1 MIKQE
6 ATRQSR
12 QTMLFQRQRRNAKI
26 LSCGPSWELI
36 LPPGFLA
43 IRSFHLGGIR
53 GRGGRTAP
61 NPWVQHTVF
70 YLGVWNQKPST
81 EKESCTDTRFM
92 ETVQGK
98 KIHGFHVIPFWMQPF
113 FTQQKLRDR
122 RQWRDKEKWGGAFP
136 GGPVVKNLPSNAGD
150 EGLIPG
156 GGTNILQATGQL
168 SLQVTTT
175 ELVSHV

>member
-1 MIKQE
+1 
-6 ATRQSR
+6 
-12 QTMLFQRQRRNAKI
+12 
-26 LSCGPSWELI
+26 
-36 LPPGFLA
+36 
-43 IRSFHLGGIR
+43 
-53 GRGGRTAP
+53 
-61 NPWVQHTVF
+61 
-70 YLGVWNQKPST
+70 
-81 EKESCTDTRFM
+81 
-92 ETVQGK
+92 
-98 KIHGFHVIPFWMQPF
+98 MQPF